1 MIHEFNNVLRVFF
14 SCSLL
19 QKLTTSS
26 FTSHELCWWRKLPSS
41 CKSVRCVQECML
53 GWWAR
58 IFRHS
63 MKSVQWTAAPLQ
75 ICHGFHIHCL
85 AQIYATQ
92 VPASNLHLPKYLKS
106 RQFKSHWIYDAI
118 NLFWCLINTDNIMI
132 ATTWEKNVSD
142 QCFSM
147 CCQWCK
153 ELFHRH
159 LAGVS

>member
-1 MIHEFNNVLRVFF
+1 MFWGF
-14 SCSLL
+14 SSVARCSRSSPLPPSLL
-19 QKLTTSS
+19 MSCVGEGNFPAVASQSDV
-26 FTSHELCWWRKLPSS
+26 
-41 CKSVRCVQECML
+41 CKSAC
-53 GWWAR
+53 WAGELASSDIQWSQFSELQHLCR
-58 IFRHS
+58 SVMDLTLSGSDLCNTNTSIQSTLAKIF
-63 MKSVQWTAAPLQ
+63 
-75 ICHGFHIHCL
+75 IIN
-85 AQIYATQ
+85 IE
-92 VPASNLHLPKYLKS
+92 
-106 RQFKSHWIYDAI
+106 QFKNHWIYDAI